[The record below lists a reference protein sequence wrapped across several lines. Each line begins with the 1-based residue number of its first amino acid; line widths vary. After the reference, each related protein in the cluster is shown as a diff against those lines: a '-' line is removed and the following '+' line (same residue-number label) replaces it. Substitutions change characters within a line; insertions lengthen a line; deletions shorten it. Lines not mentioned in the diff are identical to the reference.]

1 MKRFEIFY
9 NPYEQETRILVD
21 NHDIKEESAY
31 SRLRKIVEKGTPL
44 QSWIDPIPHKG
55 WEGFINEMVSNDC
68 YDEVEISFH
77 GRKIDYEDLQ
87 RACDAGN
94 AKRKK
99 EKQLKI
105 DYQLVDELSDKTMAD
120 NVEMVKQQILSQE
133 FAKIVNESKD
143 NSSIKKE
150 YERLKQYYGKEKD
163 KEFKVI
169 FAGIYNCGKST
180 ILNTLIRHE
189 VLPTAG
195 TTCTAK
201 NCRIRHDSSL
211 GNKVSLTCYDKKEKV
226 VVPTETFENDEECLK
241 RFWEITPLG
250 AEESIPPEVQTIEI
264 SLDLSHLYPTK
275 EMEKEFNL
283 VIVDTPGCNSS
294 ETSDANKKSEDV
306 NKQEVLDN
314 EHMKIALQAI
324 SSGEKEMVVICTN
337 TANDFPTDLGDFLH
351 AIYQSMEEDAG
362 NFNDR
367 FIFAQNCCDATIYS
381 GGDSLEGRKNGFATK
396 LMKPEKYGF
405 KNNESAPNFI
415 PRVMMLSAGVKS
427 AIQKGAANF
436 SVADIKA
443 STEKKDMRQRYRNF
457 SENIVEFPD
466 KNYYLMQVCD
476 IPEYRKVELQK
487 RFDDAM
493 QVGNTE
499 EAVSIQTGME
509 CLEIAIKDYIERYAY
524 PFKIRAL
531 RKSFGPLLE
540 AVVSQT
546 ETENRLLDEHMVN
559 LGKDESEKKEVEL
572 QKKTQEEIKSKLDL
586 LKKKVKQ
593 QEDRIN
599 QISFDRSE
607 FKKISD
613 DVEVELE
620 KSDIIGK
627 ARVKGAKYKKDE
639 MDELFVGVENA
650 FSFAFADASVK
661 FEKLNERY
669 QKQLEAICKELKCIV
684 EELKS
689 DKEYCFYGYKFEDS
703 LGVKKLEDLDKDS
716 LWKEVENTREKKTE
730 LKTKRNSIKDE
741 TYKWWQF
748 GKRITRFFA
757 PDTVTESVVEEYYS
771 AEPLLKC
778 LNDALKNFVDLCN
791 NTADN
796 YEVDIKEM
804 GAQAKK
810 MASDIPKSIEE
821 TMQRIDEFKG
831 TLDECG
837 QNMDLLNEKVKISRD
852 KLEFL
857 HGLIKSI
864 EFGGNENE

>member
-9 NPYEQETRILVD
+9 NPYEQETRILVN
-21 NHDIKEESAY
+21 NHDIKEEPAY
-31 SRLRKIVEKGTPL
+31 SRLRKIIEKGTPL
-44 QSWIDPIPHKG
+44 QSWIDPIPHKS
-55 WEGFINEMVSNDC
+55 WEGFINEMVSSDC
-68 YDEVEISFH
+68 YDEVEIIFH
-77 GRKIDYEDLQ
+77 GREIDYEDLQ

-94 AKRKK
+94 AKREK
-99 EKQLKI
+99 EKQLLIKYMPLK
-105 DYQLVDELSDKTMAD
+105 DKVSDAEMAK
-120 NVEMVKQQILSQE
+120 NVEKVKRQIMSDE
-133 FAKIVNESKD
+133 FAKIVYESKE
-143 NSSIKKE
+143 NLLIKRE
-150 YERLKQYYGKEKD
+150 YERLTRYYSKETD
-163 KEFKVI
+163 KEFKVV
-169 FAGIYNCGKST
+169 FAGVFSSGKST

-195 TTCTAK
+195 GTCTAK
-201 NCRIRHDSSL
+201 ICRIKHDAQL
-211 GNKVSLTCYDKKEKV
+211 KNKIRLSCYDEDNNI
-226 VVPTETFENDEECLK
+226 VVPAEIFEKDEDCYK
-241 RFWEITPLG
+241 RFYEITPLN
-250 AEESIPPEVQTIEI
+250 AKSSVPPEVHTIELN
-264 SLDLSHLYPTK
+264 LDLSHLYPSK
-275 EMEKEFNL
+275 EMEEKFTL
-283 VIVDTPGCNSS
+283 VLVDTPGCDSPD
-294 ETSDANKKSEDV
+294 TSDADKEI
-306 NKQEVLDN
+306 N
-314 EHMKIALQAI
+314 EHKEIAKEAI
-324 SSGEKEMVVICTN
+324 NSSEKEMVILCTP
-337 TANDFPTDLGDFLH
+337 ANRNFTLGGIGDFIH
-351 AIYQSMEEDAG
+351 EIFDSMQKDSGE
-362 NFNDR
+362 FNDR
-367 FIFAQNCCDATIYS
+367 FLFVQNLCDKATY
-381 GGDSLEGRKNGFATK
+381 DNEQETLEGKKAGFAKK
-396 LMKPEKYGF
+396 LMNPSQYGF
-405 KNNESAPNFI
+405 KKGENAPDFI
-415 PRVMMLSAGVKS
+415 PRILMLSAGVQL
-427 AIQKGAANF
+427 AIQKGLANLDEDEVDLLNKKEQTLHDDYKGF
-436 SVADIKA
+436 RSKIK
-443 STEKKDMRQRYRNF
+443 R
-457 SENIVEFPD
+457 ENHDYFLTD
-466 KNYYLMQVCD
+466 VCD
-476 IPEYRKVELQK
+476 IPEYRKAGLQK
-487 RFDDAM
+487 KFEEAM
-493 QVGNTE
+493 QDRNFE
-499 EAVSIQTGME
+499 KAVSIQTGME